1 MTSDVL
7 LRDVT
12 ERDLPIFFEQ
22 QLDPAANQMAAFTAR
37 TRRTERRSQPNGP
50 RYLATIPSRNG
61 PFFVAGE
68 WPAMSPP
75 LWPPGRAN
83 SKSRTG
89 SEENSGA
96 KGLPPRR
103 SRRCCVP

>member
-1 MTSDVL
+1 MTSDVV

-12 ERDLPIFFEQ
+12 ETDLPILFEQ
-22 QLDPAANQMAAFTAR
+22 QLDSAANQMAAFTAKDPADRAAFAAKWAQILDDDSITKR
-37 TRRTERRSQPNGP
+37 TVLFGGRGAGSVSAFGP
-50 RYLATIPSRNG
+50 L
-61 PFFVAGE
+61 
-68 WPAMSPP
+68 
-75 LWPPGRAN
+75 GRAN

-103 SRRCCVP
+103 SRGCWVP